1 VSVNSSSQGI
11 LPGKGHQIAPAEK
24 KPRVRKQA
32 QASTSA
38 ATTSDANKQTTK
50 GKRSVAAGTST
61 RPKPKAKSKTLPTL
75 KWSKVPLDGS
85 FPLAEAESRMH
96 IREFVLRFASIMDS
110 KSLSRKIL
118 EELEEIVGDDSKS
131 RGRGW
136 DSDDEDDDE
145 EVVGWVSEMCAK
157 GVVMGLLGLIHSDEE
172 GPTERKVCHLLWSVY
187 LNDAD
192 RFCALFQ
199 VNWECD
205 KGPSSQRS

>member
-50 GKRSVAAGTST
+50 GKRGVAAGTST

-118 EELEEIVGDDSKS
+118 EELEEIVGDDFKG

-145 EVVGWVSEMCAK
+145 EVVGWVSEMCVK
-157 GVVMGLLGLIHSDEE
+157 GVVTGLLGLIHSDEE
-172 GPTERKVCHLLWSVY
+172 GPKERKVCHLLWSVFE
-187 LNDAD
+187 
-192 RFCALFQ
+192 RC
-199 VNWECD
+199 
-205 KGPSSQRS
+205 